1 MNKFII
7 IPLLIF
13 SLFSYAQN
21 VRDTSIFAPIFSVS
35 YAIQLPGDDMK
46 SSFGINNNIGISGG
60 IKLASNWS
68 FDLET
73 AFIFG
78 ENVKD
83 TSIIDHLQNSQGW
96 IINQSGEENNILV
109 FERGQT
115 ITLNMSKIFD
125 VIGPNPNSGII
136 FKFGL
141 GFMRHK
147 IRIENENNLVPQ
159 LDQDHLPYYD
169 RLTMGI
175 HLHEF
180 IGYQH
185 MSNNRLTNFYIGLDF
200 YQGFTQG
207 MRDYQID
214 LMGPYLNNR
223 LDLLNGIR
231 VGWIIPVFR
240 QAPKEFYI
248 D

>member
-35 YAIQLPGDDMK
+35 YAIQLPGGDMK
-46 SSFGINNNIGISGG
+46 YSFGVNNNIGISGG

-68 FDLET
+68 FDLEA

-83 TSIIDHLQNSQGW
+83 TTIIDHLQNSQGW
-96 IINQSGEENNILV
+96 IINQSGEENNILI

-115 ITLNMSKIFD
+115 ITLNISKIFD

-136 FKFGL
+136 LKFGL

-185 MSNNRLTNFYIGLDF
+185 MSNNRLTNFYVGLDF

-214 LMGPYLNNR
+214 QMGPYLNKR
-223 LDLLNGIR
+223 LDLLNGVR

>member
-1 MNKFII
+1 MNKLII
-7 IPLLIF
+7 IPITIISIL
-13 SLFSYAQN
+13 SYGQN
-21 VRDTSIFAPIFSVS
+21 VRDTSIFAPIFSVN
-35 YAIQLPGDDMK
+35 YAIQLPGGDLS
-46 SSFGINNNIGISGG
+46 SSFGMNNNIGFSGG
-60 IKLASNWS
+60 IKTATNWS
-68 FDLET
+68 FDLEGT
-73 AFIFG
+73 FIFG

-96 IINQSGEENNILV
+96 IINQTGEENNILI

-115 ITLNMSKIFD
+115 LTFNAGKIFN

-136 FKFGL
+136 VKLGM

-175 HLHEF
+175 HFHQF

-185 MSNNRLTNFYIGLDF
+185 MSNNRLTNFNIGFDF

-214 LMGPYLNNR
+214 FMGPYLDKR
-223 LDLLNGIR
+223 IDLLSGIR

-240 QAPKEFYI
+240 QAPKEYYI

>member
-1 MNKFII
+1 MI
-7 IPLLIF
+7 
-13 SLFSYAQN
+13 
-21 VRDTSIFAPIFSVS
+21 
-35 YAIQLPGDDMK
+35 
-46 SSFGINNNIGISGG
+46 
-60 IKLASNWS
+60 
-68 FDLET
+68 
-73 AFIFG
+73 
-78 ENVKD
+78 
-83 TSIIDHLQNSQGW
+83 
-96 IINQSGEENNILV
+96 

-115 ITLNMSKIFD
+115 LTFNAGKIFN

-136 FKFGL
+136 VKLGM

-175 HLHEF
+175 HFHQF

-185 MSNNRLTNFYIGLDF
+185 MSNNRLTNFNIGFDF

-214 LMGPYLNNR
+214 LMGPYLDKR
-223 LDLLNGIR
+223 IDLLYGIR